1 MLEEFYR
8 KNYPI
13 VYGYLLSLCHDPH
26 LAEDLTSDVFSVA
39 IEKIDT
45 YDPKYRASTWLCTI
59 GRNLLINYRK
69 RQRRIVPLTEDNP
82 IISPSPEVL
91 YIQKEQAK
99 EAMRAAEKLPV
110 LQRQVVYMRWEGM
123 QFRDIALS
131 LGQTENWAR
140 VTYYRAKVKILAEM
154 EENI

>member
-1 MLEEFYR
+1 MLEDFYR

-13 VYGYLLSLCHDPH
+13 VYGYLLSLCSDPH
-26 LAEDLTSDVFSVA
+26 LAEDLTSEVFSIA
-39 IEKIDT
+39 IEKIES
-45 YDPKYRASTWLCTI
+45 YDPRYRASTWLCTI

-69 RQRRIVPLTEDNP
+69 RQRRIVPLTEDSP

-91 YIQKEQAK
+91 YIQKEQAE
-99 EAMRAAEKLPV
+99 EAMSAAEKLPL

-131 LGQTENWAR
+131 LGRTENWAR

-154 EENI
+154 EENL

>member
-1 MLEEFYR
+1 
-8 KNYPI
+8 
-13 VYGYLLSLCHDPH
+13 
-26 LAEDLTSDVFSVA
+26 
-39 IEKIDT
+39 
-45 YDPKYRASTWLCTI
+45 
-59 GRNLLINYRK
+59 
-69 RQRRIVPLTEDNP
+69 LTEDNP

-91 YIQKEQAK
+91 YIQKEQAE